1 MERSINCVLSFSL
14 SLSLRHFHASVE
26 VEASSSEVSRG
37 DRCCEFVRNGNRF
50 EANGSS
56 SFFFHASTSIC
67 RSEDFPIVRLNI
79 KKLNTIASVRIT
91 RFRNNSS
98 FLSAAPVRLLFH
110 DLSVFDSTFQ
120 TITWNCKA
128 FFLSFLSCR
137 QKTEGF
143 PFRKENYNRPT
154 FDSWPRL
161 NHWRAR
167 SE

>member
-1 MERSINCVLSFSL
+1 METVLKQMVRVLSFSTP
-14 SLSLRHFHASVE
+14 RHRYVE
-26 VEASSSEVSRG
+26 MRISQ
-37 DRCCEFVRNGNRF
+37 
-50 EANGSS
+50 
-56 SFFFHASTSIC
+56 SFDT
-67 RSEDFPIVRLNI
+67 RLNI
-79 KKLNTIASVRIT
+79 KKLNTVASVRIN
-91 RFRNNSS
+91 RFRINSS

-110 DLSVFDSTFQ
+110 DLSIFDSTFQ
-120 TITWNCKA
+120 AITWNCKA

>member
-1 MERSINCVLSFSL
+1 MRPFLLSL

-79 KKLNTIASVRIT
+79 KKLNTVASI

-110 DLSVFDSTFQ
+110 DLSIFDSKRLRGTV
-120 TITWNCKA
+120 KLSSSS
-128 FFLSFLSCR
+128 FLSFR
-137 QKTEGF
+137 AD
-143 PFRKENYNRPT
+143 RK
-154 FDSWPRL
+154 PRVSRFERRIIIVRHSIL
-161 NHWRAR
+161 GRV
-167 SE
+167 

>member
-37 DRCCEFVRNGNRF
+37 DRCCEFVRF

-56 SFFFHASTSIC
+56 FFFFHASTSIC

-79 KKLNTIASVRIT
+79 KKLNTVASVRIT

-98 FLSAAPVRLLFH
+98 FLSPVRLLFH
-110 DLSVFDSTFQ
+110 DLSIFDSTFQ
-120 TITWNCKA
+120 AITWNCKA

>member
-1 MERSINCVLSFSL
+1 METVSKQMVRVLSFSTP
-14 SLSLRHFHASVE
+14 RHRYVE
-26 VEASSSEVSRG
+26 VRISQ
-37 DRCCEFVRNGNRF
+37 
-50 EANGSS
+50 
-56 SFFFHASTSIC
+56 SFDT
-67 RSEDFPIVRLNI
+67 RLNI
-79 KKLNTIASVRIT
+79 KKLNTVASVRIT

-120 TITWNCKA
+120 AITWNCKA
-128 FFLSFLSCR
+128 VEFFLSFLSCR

>member
-14 SLSLRHFHASVE
+14 SLSLRHFHASVK

-37 DRCCEFVRNGNRF
+37 DRCCEFVRF
-50 EANGSS
+50 EANVSS
-56 SFFFHASTSIC
+56 FFFFHASTSIC

-79 KKLNTIASVRIT
+79 KKLNTVASVRIT

-98 FLSAAPVRLLFH
+98 FLSPVRLLFH
-110 DLSVFDSTFQ
+110 DLSIFDSTFQ